1 VTICPDSYYESD
13 YDQAACFS
21 GSEAV
26 TMESGDM
33 KMISDVTVG
42 DCVLSSDVNGKTSFS
57 DVIAV
62 PHGYNNIE
70 TSFTQ
75 IFTSS
80 GNDIK
85 MTANH
90 LLPSGVC
97 GEELSL
103 TKASNVE
110 VGSCIQIVKGQEEVV
125 SISIVKGKGIY
136 TIVTNEE
143 YVVVNGII
151 ASPFAGNHALGN
163 AYYTIY
169 RSLYTVAPAI
179 FSSPWFTIAHTA
191 YSDFLLAVTP

>member
-1 VTICPDSYYESD
+1 
-13 YDQAACFS
+13 
-21 GSEAV
+21 
-26 TMESGDM
+26 MESGDI

-42 DCVLSSDVNGKTSFS
+42 DCVLASDNNGKTSFS

-75 IFTSS
+75 IFTSF

-97 GEELSL
+97 GESLSL
-103 TKASNVE
+103 TKASNVK
-110 VGSCIQIVKGQEEVV
+110 VGSCIQSVKGREQVV
-125 SISIVKGKGIY
+125 SISIGSGKGIY

-151 ASPFAGNHALGN
+151 ASPFAGNHQLGHQFYN
-163 AYYTIY
+163 IIRMIY
-169 RSLYTVAPAI
+169 KIFPNFIASNFFTVG
-179 FSSPWFTIAHTA
+179 FSSF
-191 YSDFLLAVTP
+191 SEFMRAVSL

>member
-1 VTICPDSYYESD
+1 
-13 YDQAACFS
+13 
-21 GSEAV
+21 
-26 TMESGDM
+26 MESGDM
-33 KMISDVTVG
+33 KMISDVIVG
-42 DCVLSSDVNGKTSFS
+42 DRVLASDVNGKTSFS
-57 DVIAV
+57 DVISV

-97 GEELSL
+97 GESLSL

-110 VGSCIQIVKGQEEVV
+110 VGSCIQSVKGQEQVV
-125 SISIVKGKGIY
+125 STNVVSGKGIY

-143 YVVVNGII
+143 YVVVNGIV

-163 AYYTIY
+163 AFYTIY
-169 RSLYTVAPAI
+169 RSLYTVAPAL
-179 FSSPWFTIAHTA
+179 FASSWFAKAHTA
-191 YSDFLLAVTP
+191 FSDFLMAVSP